1 MSCLFREC
9 RRPHRG
15 ALLAIAAPCIG
26 TVLLLAGWTLNP
38 NPSKRKTPMATKPTS
53 PAANSPAR
61 APAKPAKTPAS
72 RTLIGNGG
80 ETHQQANSPTT
91 QITTNQGVPIADN
104 QNSLK
109 AGARGPV
116 LLQDFILRE
125 KIMHFDHERIPERVV
140 HARGTAAHG
149 FFECTDSCA
158 DITAAAFLQNV
169 GERTPVFTRFSTVA
183 GSKGSADLPRDVRG
197 FAVKFYTEEGN
208 FDLVGNNIPVF
219 FIQDAIKFPDLIH
232 AAKPDPD
239 REFPQAQTAHDT
251 FWDFISLTPE
261 SMHMIM
267 WAMSD
272 RAIPRSL
279 RMMEGFGVHTFR
291 LLTADG
297 QSSFVKWHWR
307 PKLGA
312 ASVVWDEALKINGCD
327 PDFHRRD
334 LWDSIDMGAFPEWE
348 LGLQVFTQ
356 EQADAFPFD
365 VLDAT
370 KLIPEELIPLRI
382 VGRMVLDRNPDNFF
396 AETEQVAYCA
406 SHVVPG
412 IDFTNDPLLQG
423 RLFSYQDTQLKRLGS
438 ANFHQIP
445 INRPQCPFHNL
456 QRDGHMQM
464 GVPKGQVNYE
474 PSSLGPDIARE
485 SAKAGYRS
493 FPAAEEGEQ
502 LRIRPDSFADHY
514 SQARM
519 FYASQ
524 TSPEQNHIVSALVFE
539 LSKCVV
545 PAVRAAVLSR
555 LINIDATLA
564 NRVAAGLGIAETIQP
579 APGIAAFDMEASPAL
594 SILAKSRPTLQGR
607 KVGVV
612 LTDGSDG
619 ALFDRLKAAIEG
631 AGATLQVIAPT
642 IAGVTTDKGMQIPAD
657 QKIEGGPSVLYDTVA
672 VLPSAKGGEMLAFS
686 SEAVNFLRDAFA
698 HLKVIAYTP
707 GAAAL
712 FTKGGVGRDGEPGVI
727 ALTAKTVDVFI
738 KTASAGRVWDREA
751 KVRLVV

>member
-1 MSCLFREC
+1 
-9 RRPHRG
+9 
-15 ALLAIAAPCIG
+15 
-26 TVLLLAGWTLNP
+26 
-38 NPSKRKTPMATKPTS
+38 MATKPKS
-53 PAANSPAR
+53 AA
-61 APAKPAKTPAS
+61 AKTPAPTPS
-72 RTLIGNGG
+72 QKPAKKAPTKPIKNADPVTLIGNGG
-80 ETHQQANSPTT
+80 ETHQQAASGVE
-91 QITTNQGVPIADN
+91 QLTTNQGVPISDN

-109 AGARGPV
+109 AGPRGPV

-140 HARGTAAHG
+140 HARGSAAHG

-158 DITAAAFLQNV
+158 DITAAAFLQTV

-183 GSKGSADLPRDVRG
+183 GNKGSADLPRDVRG
-197 FAVKFYTEEGN
+197 FAVKFYTQEGN

-291 LLTADG
+291 LVTASG

-334 LWDSIDMGAFPEWE
+334 LWDAIDMGAFPEWE
-348 LGLQVFTQ
+348 LGLQVFSQ

-438 ANFHQIP
+438 ANFHQLP
-445 INRPQCPFHNL
+445 INQPKCPFHNL

-474 PSSLGPDIARE
+474 PSTLGADVARE
-485 SAKAGYRS
+485 SQVVGYKT

-502 LRIRPDSFADHY
+502 LRVRPDSFADHY
-514 SQARM
+514 TQARL
-519 FYASQ
+519 FFASQ
-524 TSPEQNHIVSALVFE
+524 TQPEQNHIINALVFE
-539 LSKCVV
+539 LSKCLV
-545 PAVRAAVLSR
+545 PAVRTAVLSR
-555 LINIDATLA
+555 LINIDEALA
-564 NRVAAGLGIAETIQP
+564 KRVAAGLGSTDPISP
-579 APGIAAFDMEASPAL
+579 AAGLMAFDMDPSPAL
-594 SILAKSRPTLQGR
+594 SILAKAVPTLDGR
-607 KVGVV
+607 KIGVV

-619 ALFDRLKAAIEG
+619 ALFAKLKAAVEA
-631 AGATLQVIAPT
+631 AGATVQVIAPM
-642 IAGVTTDKGMQIPAD
+642 IGGVTPDKGALIPAD
-657 QKIEGGPSVLYDTVA
+657 QKIEGGPSVLYDAVA
-672 VLPSAKGGEMLAFS
+672 VLPSLKGGEALSLS

-698 HLKVIAYTP
+698 HLKVIAYTA
-707 GAAAL
+707 GAAPL
-712 FTKGGVGRDGEPGVI
+712 FAKGGLDPNADAGII
-727 ALTAKTVDVFI
+727 ALDAKGIEAFVGA
-738 KTASAGRVWDREA
+738 ASAGRVWDREA
-751 KVRLVV
+751 SVRMVA